1 MFVFDIDD
9 LESVISS
16 NIREREREAERAE
29 LIVESEIMQFQ
40 QTLRALDIGPTLGA
54 LRQKLQDIARSEMN
68 KQRNRLGTLTP
79 DQEKAVESLL
89 LATVNKISHPL
100 LNHMRR
106 SIDHTDSEALQAW
119 RDVFGLEE

>member
-1 MFVFDIDD
+1 
-9 LESVISS
+9 
-16 NIREREREAERAE
+16 
-29 LIVESEIMQFQ
+29 
-40 QTLRALDIGPTLGA
+40 
-54 LRQKLQDIARSEMN
+54 MN